1 MKPTEQR
8 VYNFIK
14 KYHEEHSLMPT
25 VREICKDLGF
35 KSTNSVAYHLAH
47 LVEKGELTNL
57 PNKSRAYRLA
67 NDMTL
72 SFKAKW
78 GMLKELLEA
87 EKANAIHKAE
97 QCTSGYDLLFMMAN
111 DYGRVLYLMNKLEN
125 GEWNENESPKIS

>member
-1 MKPTEQR
+1 MKPTEEK
-8 VYNFIK
+8 VLTFIK

-25 VREICKDLGF
+25 VREIRYGIGL
-35 KSTNSVAYHLAH
+35 KSTGSVQY
-47 LVEKGELTNL
+47 VLTRLREQGLITEAN
-57 PNKSRAYRLA
+57 NKSRSCKIV
-67 NDMTL
+67 NDNTL

-78 GMLKELLEA
+78 DMLKELLEA

-125 GEWNENESPKIS
+125 GEWNESKSPKIP

>member
-1 MKPTEQR
+1 MKPTEEK
-8 VYNFIK
+8 VLNFIK

-25 VREICKDLGF
+25 VREIRDGVGL
-35 KSTNSVAYHLAH
+35 KSTGSVHYVLNRLREQGLIAEA
-47 LVEKGELTNL
+47 N
-57 PNKSRAYRLA
+57 NKSRSCKIV
-67 NDMTL
+67 NDNTL

-78 GMLKELLEA
+78 DRLKEWLEA

>member
-14 KYHEEHSLMPT
+14 KYHEEHNLMPT
-25 VREICKDLGF
+25 VRDICDGVGL
-35 KSTNSVAYHLAH
+35 KSTGSVQYVLTR
-47 LVEKGELTNL
+47 LREKGLITEAN
-57 PNKSRAYRLA
+57 NKSRSCKIV
-67 NDMTL
+67 NDNTL

-78 GMLKELLEA
+78 EMLKELLEA
-87 EKANAIHKAE
+87 EKANAVCKAE

>member
-1 MKPTEQR
+1 MKPTEEK
-8 VYNFIK
+8 VLNFIK

-25 VREICKDLGF
+25 VREICKGLGF
-35 KSTNSVAYHLAH
+35 KSTSSVAYHLAN

-57 PNKSRAYRLA
+57 PNKSRAYRLTQDNA
-67 NDMTL
+67 L

-78 GMLKELLEA
+78 DMLKELIEA

-111 DYGRVLYLMNKLEN
+111 DYGRVLYLMNILEN
-125 GEWNENESPKIS
+125 GEWNESKSPKIS